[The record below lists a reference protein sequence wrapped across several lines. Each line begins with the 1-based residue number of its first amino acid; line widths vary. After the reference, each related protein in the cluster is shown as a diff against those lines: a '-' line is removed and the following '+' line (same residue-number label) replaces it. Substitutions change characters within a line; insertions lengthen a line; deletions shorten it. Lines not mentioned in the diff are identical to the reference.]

1 NIEGILLPT
10 LPAQSSHSESQ
21 GTLFGMNNSMENQTN
36 ISDLDSIFILR
47 VLPSLYCLI
56 FVVGLPL
63 NCMAA
68 WTFFRVGAESGLVV
82 YLQNMMLADL
92 LMLITIPLRVADT
105 LGLKNKDLFVITCR
119 YTDVLFYNCLYMGI
133 ILIGFISLERYV
145 KIVHPS
151 SSASCTSR
159 FSVLSLLRYLEK
171 TRPAWVVVAISWV
184 LIFSIVLPN
193 VVMTSLEP
201 TGQTFEDCMKLK
213 TPMGVKWHKGIS
225 VFDTSLFWVTLVI
238 VTFCYGSI
246 GLYKSNRRVQ
256 QDSHN
261 ICRKSSRS
269 IFSILAIFSVCF
281 VPYHICR
288 VPFNLNLL
296 KPSLFGRN
304 TNFMLYRLKEG
315 TLLLSCLNVC
325 LNPVIYFLMCKTF
338 REGLRRKV
346 SFRKRRAQTASPL
359 QSVSNFCGERI
370 WVL

>member
-1 NIEGILLPT
+1 
-10 LPAQSSHSESQ
+10 
-21 GTLFGMNNSMENQTN
+21 MNNSMENQTN

-246 GLYKSNRRVQ
+246 GVKVYRSRRSMG
-256 QDSHN
+256 QDSTGAFN
-261 ICRKSSRS
+261 RSNRS
-269 IFSILAIFSVCF
+269 IFSILVVFSICF
-281 VPYHICR
+281 VPYHACR
-288 VPFNLNLL
+288 IQYTLCQVQDSNDGCKGGLVL
-296 KPSLFGRN
+296 R
-304 TNFMLYRLKEG
+304 YLKEV
-315 TLLLSCLNVC
+315 TLLLSALNIC
-325 LNPVIYFLMCKTF
+325 LNPIVYFLMCPKFKETLKKKLS
-338 REGLRRKV
+338 EKRRKR
-346 SFRKRRAQTASPL
+346 SHT
-359 QSVSNFCGERI
+359 
-370 WVL
+370 VLSTLSST